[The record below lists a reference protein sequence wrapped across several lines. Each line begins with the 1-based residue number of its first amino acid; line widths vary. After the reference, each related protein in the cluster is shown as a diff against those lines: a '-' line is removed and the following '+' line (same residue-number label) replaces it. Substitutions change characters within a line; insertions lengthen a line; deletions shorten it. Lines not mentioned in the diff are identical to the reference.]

1 MFLKKFNIV
10 EDSGNVVGYGLVN
23 KDNGYFSLL
32 EKKKALEL
40 AAKNKLRPYVNKAG
54 VLYAGITSTGLWSK
68 ITGAAKVEQLALER
82 CAQFCGEISQ
92 KYMLGTS
99 CIISG
104 VYIYMESVHN
114 RLYMLGHIYV
124 PSGAANKYSHL
135 MKQLMRNDC
144 LVSGTGS
151 YNCMLDDGKYKG
163 IVSLD
168 NVFDL
173 TNLMTYFLNSE
184 SLLLDLGA
192 VSHYDYTVAGE
203 QDMFE
208 AICKNYKEG
217 KYFAELDA
225 NHHFMGLVSYTRGI
239 SKIRHAEKY

>member
-10 EDSGNVVGYGLVN
+10 EDSGVIAGYGLLN

-32 EKKKALEL
+32 ERKKALEL
-40 AAKNKLRPYVNKAG
+40 ADKSQLEPYVSKSG
-54 VLYAGITSTGLWSK
+54 CLYAETTSRGLWSK
-68 ITGAAKVEQLALER
+68 LTGAAKVEQLALER
-82 CAQFCGEISQ
+82 CSQICGEITHRF
-92 KYMLGTS
+92 MLGSS

-124 PSGAANKYSHL
+124 PSGASNRYSVL
-135 MKQLMRNDC
+135 MRHLMRNRC
-144 LVSGTGS
+144 IVRGTGS
-151 YNCMLDDGKYKG
+151 YNCMLGDGQYKG

-173 TNLMTYFLNSE
+173 EHLMAYFNSSQ

-192 VSHYDYTVAGE
+192 VSRYDYTVAGE
-203 QDMFE
+203 HEMFE

-217 KYFAELDA
+217 MYFAELDA
-225 NHHFMGLVSYTRGI
+225 NNHFRGLVSYTRGI
-239 SKIRHAEKY
+239 SRVRHASK